1 MLFPTHLLV
10 VIPVAFETG
19 LSVPLLLAGSALPD
33 IIDKS
38 LPALGLTET
47 YHSIAHSIFTVAFLT
62 ALVFLYKPLLAFSLA
77 YGIHVLLDVVQ
88 VGINEP
94 SGNWRFI
101 FWPVR
106 FPENPLKLPP
116 VNFLKHYIGTEAFYL
131 EIFLWLATG
140 VYLVLGV
147 G

>member
-10 VIPVAFETG
+10 VVPLVFETG
-19 LSVPLLLAGSALPD
+19 LPALMLLAGSALPD

-62 ALVFLYKPLLAFSLA
+62 VAGSVYKPLFAFSLA
-77 YGIHVLLDVVQ
+77 YSIHVLLDVIQ
-88 VGINEP
+88 VEINEP
-94 SGNWRFI
+94 SGNWMFV

-116 VNFLKHYIGTEAFYL
+116 VKFLKHYIGTKAFYL

-140 VYLVLGV
+140 VYLILTLG
-147 G
+147 